1 MENHEEEKMIS
12 NEINNNEINLN
23 NKNTTLEKL
32 IIIQNLIKKES
43 ALKELCKNKKYNK
56 KFFYSSKIKR

>member
-12 NEINNNEINLN
+12 NEINLN

-56 KFFYSSKIKR
+56 NFYSSKIKR

>member
-23 NKNTTLEKL
+23 NKNTTLEEL

-43 ALKELCKNKKYNK
+43 ALKELCKKRNIIKY
-56 KFFYSSKIKR
+56 FFYSFKIKR